1 MADQPSKEDK
11 QLPAS
16 EQRLK
21 KAAEEGN
28 VPRSRDAAHLLIIGT
43 GLAMV
48 AMLGPR
54 LAEGMRQLLAQSFRF
69 DRQAR
74 GPLYDALQPAMGRF
88 ADLLWPL
95 LGILL
100 AMCVAAVAA
109 SVIPGGFNLATKA
122 LGLKPSRINPLTG
135 LKRIFS
141 LKNLVEFLKLSV
153 LALTLGAIGSW
164 YASSRFPAFATLSQ
178 GTLLSALPQA
188 AGLIGTG
195 FSLLLLLLL
204 VLAVFDVPFQWFR
217 HRADLRMTREEVR
230 RENREQEGDPQLR
243 GQIRSRQREAARR
256 RMLTAVPSADIVVA
270 NPTHY
275 AVAIRYD
282 EATGGAPKVVA
293 KGIDE
298 LAMRIQAIAR
308 ESGVPVLQAPP
319 LARAL
324 YAHVPL
330 DHEIPQALYVAVA
343 QVLAYVY
350 QLRRWVPGR
359 TAAPGEP
366 TDLPVPE
373 ELDPKNSEKG
383 DRT

>member
-11 QLPAS
+11 QLPATDR
-16 EQRLK
+16 RLK
-21 KAAEEGN
+21 QAAEEGN
-28 VPRSRDAAHLLIIGT
+28 VPRSRDAGHLLIVGT
-43 GLAMV
+43 GLGLMALV
-48 AMLGPR
+48 GPS
-54 LAEGMRQLLAQSFRF
+54 LAEGIRLLLVQAFRF
-69 DRQAR
+69 DSRAR
-74 GPLYDALQPAMGRF
+74 DDLFGALTPTLAQFGQLM
-88 ADLLWPL
+88 WPF

-100 AMCVAAVAA
+100 GMCVAAVAA
-109 SVIPGGFNLATKA
+109 GVIPGGFNIAHKA
-122 LGLKPSRINPLTG
+122 LGFKLSKISPMNG

-141 LKNLVEFLKLSV
+141 VKNLVEFLKLSA
-153 LALTLGAIGSW
+153 LALTLGAIGTW

-178 GTLLSALPQA
+178 GTLRTALPEA
-188 AGLIGTG
+188 TGLIAVG

-204 VLAVFDVPFQWFR
+204 VLAIFDVPFQWFR

-230 RENREQEGDPQLR
+230 RESREQEGDPQLR
-243 GQIRSRQREAARR
+243 GHIRSKQREAARR
-256 RMLTAVPSADIVVA
+256 RMLTAVPSADIVVS

-282 EATGGAPKVVA
+282 EAAGGAPRVVA

-324 YAHVPL
+324 YAHVEL
-330 DHEIPQALYVAVA
+330 EQEIPQALYVAVA
-343 QVLAYVY
+343 QVLVYVY
-350 QLRRWVPGR
+350 QLRQWVPGR
-359 TAAPGEP
+359 STAPNPPA
-366 TDLPVPE
+366 DLPVPKE
-373 ELDPKNSEKG
+373 MDPKNSEKG